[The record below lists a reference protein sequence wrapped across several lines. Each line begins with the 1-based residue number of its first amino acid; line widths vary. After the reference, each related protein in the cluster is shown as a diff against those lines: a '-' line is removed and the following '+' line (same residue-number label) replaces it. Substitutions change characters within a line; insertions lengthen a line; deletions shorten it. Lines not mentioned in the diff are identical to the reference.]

1 MWLTHKDKIF
11 EISFFYIWTYKFIDI
26 TRKQLIPSNI
36 YNLVISDK
44 KNKISKML
52 FTWVFVNI
60 LRFCSWYGL
69 STPNK
74 IWTKCLGCLISAQ
87 TIVFYQNFIEITTLI
102 SIWLQL
108 RHNGSSRMLKIFIK
122 SILLAI
128 LRYHYRVFKKKR
140 KILFLV
146 KFISFYWALWGQKI
160 LTAYLKWKMRYWNLK
175 MLLSQFS
182 NPFWKS
188 L

>member
-1 MWLTHKDKIF
+1 MFFVLFYNFINNFNVRFLYKHQPMWLTHKDKIF

-36 YNLVISDK
+36 YNFVISDK
-44 KNKISKML
+44 KTKISKML

-128 LRYHYRVFKKKR
+128 LRYHYRVFKKK
-140 KILFLV
+140 KEN
-146 KFISFYWALWGQKI
+146 FI
-160 LTAYLKWKMRYWNLK
+160 
-175 MLLSQFS
+175 FS
-182 NPFWKS
+182 
-188 L
+188 